1 MHLKQQTEWNQLTM
15 KNNIENKLPAK
26 GDLAETEQLMKLAS
40 ESAAEEKALSDFMD
54 MKYQE
59 AKDKYLEN
67 NPGKTEEDYIN
78 SIRTIKLGSG
88 GKVIKFSDYKDPI
101 KKVKEIDLA
110 GLFTPGKT
118 LASLTDDE
126 RDVVNKL
133 LKMTLGK
140 SND

>member
-1 MHLKQQTEWNQLTM
+1 MHLNQQTEWNQLTM
-15 KNNIENKLPAK
+15 KNNIEKELPAK

-40 ESAAEEKALSDFMD
+40 ESAAEEQNLSDFMD
-54 MKYQE
+54 MKYQI
-59 AKDKYLEN
+59 ALDKFLEN
-67 NPGKTEEDYIN
+67 NPDKTEKDFQD
-78 SIRTIKLGSG
+78 SIRRLSLESG

-118 LASLTDDE
+118 LASLTSDE

-133 LKMTLGK
+133 LRMTLGK
-140 SND
+140 KD

>member
-1 MHLKQQTEWNQLTM
+1 M

-88 GKVIKFSDYKDPI
+88 GKVIKFSFSDYKDPI

-118 LASLTDDE
+118 LESLTSDE

-133 LKMTLGK
+133 LRMTLGK
-140 SND
+140 KD

>member
-118 LASLTDDE
+118 LESLTSDE

-133 LKMTLGK
+133 LRMTLGK
-140 SND
+140 KD

>member
-1 MHLKQQTEWNQLTM
+1 MHLNQQTEWNQLTM
-15 KNNIENKLPAK
+15 KNNIEKILPAN
-26 GDLAETEQLMKLAS
+26 GDLSEIDKLNLMAS
-40 ESAAEEKALSDFMD
+40 EDAAAEQSMSDFMN

-59 AKDKYLEN
+59 AKDEYLEN
-67 NPGKTEEDYIN
+67 NPGKTEKDFQD
-78 SIRTIKLGSG
+78 SIRRLSLESG

-118 LASLTDDE
+118 LASLTSDE

-133 LKMTLGK
+133 LRMTLGK
-140 SND
+140 KD

>member
-1 MHLKQQTEWNQLTM
+1 MSTDKALEGRGNLTEKEYLRKLENLT
-15 KNNIENKLPAK
+15 
-26 GDLAETEQLMKLAS
+26 AS

>member
-1 MHLKQQTEWNQLTM
+1 MHLNQQTEWNQLTM
-15 KNNIENKLPAK
+15 KNNIEKELPAK

-40 ESAAEEKALSDFMD
+40 ESAAEEQNLSDFMD
-54 MKYQE
+54 MKYQI
-59 AKDKYLEN
+59 ALDKFLEN
-67 NPGKTEEDYIN
+67 NPDKTEKDFQD
-78 SIRTIKLGSG
+78 SIRKLSLENG

-118 LASLTDDE
+118 LASLTSDE

-133 LKMTLGK
+133 LRMTLGK
-140 SND
+140 KD

>member
-88 GKVIKFSDYKDPI
+88 GL
-101 KKVKEIDLA
+101 E
-110 GLFTPGKT
+110 
-118 LASLTDDE
+118 
-126 RDVVNKL
+126 
-133 LKMTLGK
+133 
-140 SND
+140 

>member
-140 SND
+140 KD

>member
-78 SIRTIKLGSG
+78 SIRTIKLLGS
-88 GKVIKFSDYKDPI
+88 
-101 KKVKEIDLA
+101 
-110 GLFTPGKT
+110 
-118 LASLTDDE
+118 
-126 RDVVNKL
+126 
-133 LKMTLGK
+133 
-140 SND
+140 

>member
-1 MHLKQQTEWNQLTM
+1 MHLNQQTEWNQLTM
-15 KNNIENKLPAK
+15 KNNIEKELPAK

-40 ESAAEEKALSDFMD
+40 ESAAEEQNLSDFMD
-54 MKYQE
+54 MKYQI
-59 AKDKYLEN
+59 ALDKFLEN
-67 NPGKTEEDYIN
+67 NPDKTEKDFQD
-78 SIRTIKLGSG
+78 SIRRLSLENG

-118 LASLTDDE
+118 LASLTSDE

-133 LKMTLGK
+133 LRMTLGK
-140 SND
+140 KD